1 LTERAARDY
10 FKNMFEALPRLQG
23 ELAVDYALRVLH
35 YNIMTL
41 HLEPGQILRE
51 NDLTK
56 ELGIS
61 RTPLR
66 EALIR
71 LSSMYLVD
79 IVPQSGTRVTFIN
92 PAVIEEG
99 LFLRLQVEPAI
110 VEKACSV
117 ITGAEIMQLEDILAM
132 QKRLFESGRLEE
144 LLVKDNAFHQKIY
157 EVCGAEKTFHAV
169 AGLCGQ
175 YDIMRA
181 LSLYHNTTKIAV
193 QDHIN
198 IFQAI
203 KGKNGAKAREIMTRH
218 ITRQSREYLV
228 IEKSFPR
235 YFNRQSEGQ
244 KP

>member
-1 LTERAARDY
+1 
-10 FKNMFEALPRLQG
+10 MFEALPRNQG

-35 YNIMTL
+35 FNIMTL
-41 HLEPGQILRE
+41 HLEPGRALRE
-51 NDLTK
+51 NELTK

-71 LSSMYLVD
+71 LSSIYLVD
-79 IVPQSGTRVTFIN
+79 IVPQSGTHVTLID

-110 VEKACSV
+110 TERACSV
-117 ITGAEIMQLEDILAM
+117 ITDDEIIQLEDILAV

-144 LLVKDNAFHQKIY
+144 LLIKDNAFHQKIY
-157 EVCGAEKTFHAV
+157 EICGAEKTFHTV

-175 YDIMRA
+175 YDIIRA
-181 LSLYHNTTKIAV
+181 LSLYNKTSKIAV

-203 KGKNGAKAREIMTRH
+203 KEKDGVKAHGIMTKH

-228 IEKSFPR
+228 LEKSFPR
-235 YFNRQSEGQ
+235 YFRR
-244 KP
+244 

>member
-1 LTERAARDY
+1 
-10 FKNMFEALPRLQG
+10 MFEALPRLQG
-23 ELAVDYALRVLH
+23 ELAVDYALRILH

-41 HLEPGQILRE
+41 HLEPGQVLRE
-51 NDLTK
+51 SELTK
-56 ELGIS
+56 KLGIS

-79 IVPQSGTRVTFIN
+79 IVPQSSTHVTLID

-117 ITGAEIMQLEDILAM
+117 ITDGEIIQLEDILAM

-144 LLVKDNAFHQKIY
+144 LRVKDNAFHQKIY
-157 EVCGAEKTFHAV
+157 EICGAEKTFHTV

-181 LSLYHNTTKIAV
+181 VSLYHNTTKIAV
-193 QDHIN
+193 QDHIK
-198 IFQAI
+198 IFEAI
-203 KGKNGAKAREIMTRH
+203 REKDGAKARKIMTKH
-218 ITRQSREYLV
+218 ITRQSKEYLV
-228 IEKSFPR
+228 IEKSFPG
-235 YFNRQSEGQ
+235 YFTR
-244 KP
+244 